1 MLSLLYPLVLCPC
14 SSFSYNFQV
23 KVISRKEAAKG
34 EKTIMRAT
42 KRASLVLVAYTITSE
57 KRKERARES
66 DAIRLY
72 KQKAYCPQCLI
83 VGSQVVRERLCH
95 HWQLMPRVAQ
105 QQAMETPHTR
115 TTPLVFKG
123 LLVVWTWQQHTYQ
136 HKQACPSVVTR
147 FDFHART
154 LLQGMSGRQRSVCP
168 VLSASVNGNDL
179 SPKVQHQSCVSPRGF
194 YHVVLFES
202 LTLSAL
208 IVDVAQLFYD
218 ANTVSLSYGTLRFIK

>member
-1 MLSLLYPLVLCPC
+1 M
-14 SSFSYNFQV
+14 
-23 KVISRKEAAKG
+23 
-34 EKTIMRAT
+34 
-42 KRASLVLVAYTITSE
+42 
-57 KRKERARES
+57 
-66 DAIRLY
+66 
-72 KQKAYCPQCLI
+72 
-83 VGSQVVRERLCH
+83 
-95 HWQLMPRVAQ
+95 
-105 QQAMETPHTR
+105 
-115 TTPLVFKG
+115 
-123 LLVVWTWQQHTYQ
+123 
-136 HKQACPSVVTR
+136 TR